1 LAKGKEAVEPAR
13 VRVPNTERSSRTRH
27 KIQKAAV
34 DRFYRDGF
42 ARTTVDDIV
51 VEAGVTKGAFYHHF
65 RSKNEVLARI
75 QEDLLNQ
82 QLERFEQVIRSHDT
96 ASDRLMALVA
106 TIIRTAVEDRAAVT
120 VWSREHENLEPDHST
135 PILALRERL
144 DAVVADTI
152 AEGVASG
159 EFRQSGPARV
169 LAFGIVGMCTW
180 VQEWFSQRGEL
191 SVDEIAE
198 LYGRLLLDGLRAD

>member
-1 LAKGKEAVEPAR
+1 M
-13 VRVPNTERSSRTRH
+13 RVPNSERSSRTRQR
-27 KIQKAAV
+27 IQKAAV

-65 RSKNEVLARI
+65 RSKNEVLAKI

-82 QLERFEQVIRSHDT
+82 QLERFEQVVQSHDT
-96 ASDRLMALVA
+96 SSDRLMALVA

-120 VWSREHENLEPDHST
+120 VWSREHENLEPDHSA

-152 AEGVASG
+152 SAGVASG

-191 SVDEIAE
+191 SVDEIAA